1 MGYRRS
7 GHAIYDAKYHIVWVP
22 KYRKSILEGRP
33 GERLKEIFGEIAPC
47 YDMVIDTMEVRP
59 DHVHMFVSIPPRY
72 SIAEAVKIFKSLS
85 ARQMFREFE
94 WLEREYWGGELWAD
108 GYFFRTVG
116 DQVTADVIRRYIA
129 HQKDEAGQLEL
140 F

>member
-1 MGYRRS
+1 MRYRRS
-7 GHAIYDAKYHIVWVP
+7 GHAIYDAKYHIAWVP

-33 GERLKEIFGEIAPC
+33 RERLKEIFGEIAPHC
-47 YDMVIDTMEVRP
+47 DMLIDTMEVMP

-94 WLEREYWGGELWAD
+94 WLERVCWGGEFWAD

-116 DQVTADVIRRYIA
+116 DQVTADIIRRYIA
-129 HQKDEAGQLEL
+129 HQKDEDGQLEL
-140 F
+140 L